1 MAQIDNR
8 YAQAGGAAR
17 TGADVVDQGLRSY
30 MLRVYNYMA
39 AGVAL
44 TGLVSLLIYSLAAT
58 TDPTLA
64 AMVGGKAA
72 RVGKVY
78 LTEFGA
84 TLYMS
89 PLKWVIMFAPLAM
102 CFLLGFGA
110 NRMSVG
116 ATQLAFWVFAALVGA
131 SISVIFLVYT
141 QTSIARIFFV
151 TSATFGALSL
161 WAYTTKK
168 DLSGWGTFLF
178 MGLIGIILAS
188 IVNIWLQSPALMFAV
203 SAIGVLVF
211 AGLTAYDTQT
221 IKDGYYDVQ
230 HDGTA
235 TRRPQSWAH
244 SPSTRTSSTCSRYSC
259 RCSAIASNRRFD

>member
-1 MAQIDNR
+1 MAQFDNR
-8 YAQAGGAAR
+8 TAQAGGVAR
-17 TGADVVDQGLRSY
+17 PATGVMDEGLRAY

-44 TGLVSLLIYSLAAT
+44 TGLVSLFLYSIAT
-58 TDPTLA
+58 TVDPAMA

-72 RVGKVY
+72 KVGKVY
-78 LTEFGA
+78 LTTVGA

-131 SISVIFLVYT
+131 SLSVIFLVYT
-141 QTSIARIFFV
+141 QTSIARIFFI
-151 TSATFGALSL
+151 TSAAFGALSL

-178 MGLIGIILAS
+178 MGLIGIIIAS
-188 IVNIWLQSPALMFAV
+188 IVNIWLASPALMFAV

-211 AGLTAYDTQT
+211 AGLTAYDTQM

-235 TRRPQSWAH
+235 TSKAAVMGAFALYTDFINLFQSLL
-244 SPSTRTSSTCSRYSC
+244 SLFGDRE
-259 RCSAIASNRRFD
+259 